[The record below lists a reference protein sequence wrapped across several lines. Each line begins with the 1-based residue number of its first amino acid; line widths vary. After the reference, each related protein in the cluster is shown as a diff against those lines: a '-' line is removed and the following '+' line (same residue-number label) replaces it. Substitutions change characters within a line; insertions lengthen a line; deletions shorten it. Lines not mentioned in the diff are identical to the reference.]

1 MNPNMSR
8 LRAWLWWVVPFA
20 ALALLLGIETD
31 WGRSFQRL
39 PGPAPA
45 IEPKPVAVALL
56 PEYRVDGGLGAHAE
70 TVSRTLFNPTRRP
83 APAQTADN
91 ARSSMPKGKFVLTGT
106 AVAGDR
112 HIAFLKEVAGGKSR
126 VVRQG
131 DQINGVL
138 VATVAV
144 DRVRFTQGD
153 DAEELVLKVAAGP
166 KTTLPPP
173 PPPAAAPPAPGG
185 APLPGAVPPA
195 TPAARQPAAGAANP
209 LQETNASA
217 VCGPWALPMRRPLR
231 RRTAPAPLQPR
242 RPERRRPRPQ
252 RRRPPRGPQPQLRR
266 TRAGTTFLSACVS
279 GAAVSEHPHAA

>member
-91 ARSSMPKGKFVLTGT
+91 VRSSMPKGKFVLTGT

-138 VATVAV
+138 VATVAA

-209 LQETNASA
+209 AAGNQRQRRVRPVGTPNAQATEAPDSA
-217 VCGPWALPMRRPLR
+217 GA
-231 RRTAPAPLQPR
+231 APAATPGATPA
-242 RPERRRPRPQ
+242 PTATPATPS
-252 RRRPPRGPQPQLRR
+252 G
-266 TRAGTTFLSACVS
+266 AGTPASSNPGWNDVFERMRQR
-279 GAAVSEHPHAA
+279 GGRQ